1 MSGSTQPV
9 CNQCGSHDLLRPGIG
24 EFADCS
30 YCRKCWASWRA
41 ENAIFAHVEPAGR
54 HFDFVEVGTSDWGTL
69 TQFCAGVT
77 SGRDASQLGT
87 EIRTS
92 LPDLRQARGLAVEA
106 VQGLLDDLPN
116 LPRITKVCAA
126 MNEHDG
132 GWEQFWSVPHK
143 FIGRHMGEYK
153 VEYPEN
159 DCMDA
164 YKVDV
169 MWYAK
174 SLGCL
179 GKPHPDLYDMLR
191 QCGRLDLL
199 RSRWVP
205 VLSWGRLCEK
215 YNVSSVDVVQL
226 DCEGMDAAIVRGLAK
241 HCERNA
247 AAWPRVIQFEANH
260 LTPNEEVTG
269 TVAMLKKNGYRVNY
283 QSRFNI
289 LLERF

>member
-1 MSGSTQPV
+1 
-9 CNQCGSHDLLRPGIG
+9 
-24 EFADCS
+24 
-30 YCRKCWASWRA
+30 
-41 ENAIFAHVEPAGR
+41 
-54 HFDFVEVGTSDWGTL
+54 
-69 TQFCAGVT
+69 
-77 SGRDASQLGT
+77 
-87 EIRTS
+87 
-92 LPDLRQARGLAVEA
+92 LPNLWLARGLAVEA

-126 MNEHDG
+126 MNEDDG

-143 FIGRHMGEYK
+143 FIGQHMGKYK

-159 DCMDA
+159 GRIDG
-164 YKVDV
+164 YEVDV

-179 GKPHPDLYDMLR
+179 GKPHPGLYDMLC

-199 RSRWVP
+199 KSRWVP

-241 HCERNA
+241 HCERHA

-260 LTPNEEVTG
+260 LTPNEEVIG
-269 TVAMLKKNGYRVNY
+269 TVVQHIARAFLTTRRCHGNRDGDIAAPAVLH
-283 QSRFNI
+283 S
-289 LLERF
+289 LLWLQKATMPVLHSSAPQQHLRLLRHRLMCAVLHSLCIACVSARDI